1 MASKRQPVPVNT
13 RDGHKAEIAKLMR
26 DVGRRHDT
34 WSVFADFVEMAACS
48 IANACDRS
56 NPQRDEREARYMQI
70 IKAYTREELE
80 RFPRMLAHLTEAL
93 TCGPGDVL
101 GELFMEL
108 DLGNKWHGQFFT
120 PYSICQLMA
129 RLSLGDMNTLKA
141 EVERKG
147 FITVN
152 EPACGGGAMLIAVA
166 EAMQEEGVNYQ
177 QHLHVTA
184 QDLDLKAVHMAYIQL
199 SLMHVPGYVI
209 HGNSLMVEQRSYW
222 RTPAHVMGGWSWK
235 LQRQERQRLEP
246 ETEQGDDAPAEVVSA
261 PAEPPPPSP
270 MPPPS
275 AWTQDALF

>member
-1 MASKRQPVPVNT
+1 MAASKRQPVPVNT

-56 NPQRDEREARYMQI
+56 NPQRDERVARYMQI
-70 IKAYTREELE
+70 IKAYTRDELE
-80 RFPRMLAHLTEAL
+80 LFPRMLAHLTEAL

-209 HGNSLMVEQRSYW
+209 HGNSLMVEQRSVW
-222 RTPAHVMGGWSWK
+222 CTPAHVMGGWNWK
-235 LQRQERQRLEP
+235 LQRRRRERLEVPAPEEVAPAP
-246 ETEQGDDAPAEVVSA
+246 ETAPSA
-261 PAEPPPPSP
+261 PL
-270 MPPPS
+270 PPPS